1 MHKNQYHIMP
11 HQAASVVMPPAAP
24 PTIITTATLTNP
36 MPGQSSIPQVGRL
49 ENQTLYQKLLLVNQ
63 KLAQSTRE
71 KQALTRHVDELS
83 ARLEKKEL
91 LLRKLVEENSKSVM
105 KAQAA
110 ERRQTAQV
118 AQTQMLQMSLNKMR
132 EAAASQTKVIDDLT
146 NALDQLR
153 YVPQN

>member
-1 MHKNQYHIMP
+1 MESQSVFEAET
-11 HQAASVVMPPAAP
+11 QAKMFSIESPP
-24 PTIITTATLTNP
+24 
-36 MPGQSSIPQVGRL
+36 
-49 ENQTLYQKLLLVNQ
+49 
-63 KLAQSTRE
+63 
-71 KQALTRHVDELS
+71 
-83 ARLEKKEL
+83 RLEKKEL

-153 YVPQN
+153 YVPQNLEL

>member
-1 MHKNQYHIMP
+1 M
-11 HQAASVVMPPAAP
+11 
-24 PTIITTATLTNP
+24 
-36 MPGQSSIPQVGRL
+36 
-49 ENQTLYQKLLLVNQ
+49 
-63 KLAQSTRE
+63 
-71 KQALTRHVDELS
+71 
-83 ARLEKKEL
+83 
-91 LLRKLVEENSKSVM
+91 EENSKSVQ
-105 KAQAA
+105 KAQAS